1 MDKFIIFMENEF
13 NKLETAYPMV
23 MLEESMIKDDQ
34 SLSMFTESYNNIDY
48 CIEASEKV
56 DDKKKGIISRM
67 VDWFKKLFA
76 KMRDKI
82 MELLGKK
89 ATEYEVYDKAPK
101 IVQGMKGLLQKIK
114 EAIRKFGDSKF
125 ADFLKFE
132 LIGTA
137 VVVALTN
144 IPRVEIWTMTT
155 MKAVKADGLIKG
167 LKSIIED
174 LQEDIGFISKKDNG
188 DDGFSLL
195 NFLKD
200 LVSNLWKIIAWGFRP
215 ASNLSGYI
223 NKALTHDPYTGKF
236 NM

>member
-1 MDKFIIFMENEF
+1 MENEF
-13 NKLETAYPMV
+13 NKLETAYQMA
-23 MLEESMIKDDQ
+23 MLEEYMIKDDQ
-34 SLSMFTESYNNIDY
+34 ALVMFTESGNNIDY
-48 CIEASEKV
+48 YMEAEQKV

-114 EAIRKFGDSKF
+114 EAIRKF

-132 LIGTA
+132 LIGVA

-144 IPRVEIWTMTT
+144 IPRVEIWGMTT
-155 MKAVKADGLIKG
+155 MKAVKAEGLMKG
-167 LKSIIED
+167 LREIVED
-174 LQEDIGFISKKDNG
+174 LQEDIGIISKKDNG

-195 NFLKD
+195 NFLKN

-215 ASNLSGYI
+215 ASNLAGHI
-223 NKALTHDPYTGKF
+223 NNTLTHDPYTGKF